1 MKKVV
6 FVAMNSKMFRLRE
19 LITKFVFE
27 QGAVPI
33 NCLMIYGYY
42 LYDMVPRAK
51 VIEGY
56 KVVVTKCDE
65 LWTFGDISDGVRDG
79 MVIAKK
85 NNMPIRHFD
94 VSRYPDVFKIS
105 EDQLV
110 YEEGVSFD

>member
-19 LITKFVFE
+19 LITKYVFE
-27 QGAVPI
+27 QGYIPV

-51 VIEGY
+51 IIEAY
-56 KVVVTKCDE
+56 KAVVVKCDE

-79 MVIAKK
+79 MVIARRNKL
-85 NNMPIRHFD
+85 PVRHFD
-94 VSRYPDVFKIS
+94 ISQFPKIYEIP